1 MSKAQSGLKM
11 SADRNYSVNGETAH
25 AGLWMDPRTKAI
37 ILFLCVLSATM
48 APSMRYEMLL
58 VLVIA
63 CFGIACRKVR
73 YSIAGALAY
82 VAIYFMT
89 IAALKTHGSVQ
100 VMLVAFLGLVHK
112 VYPCGILSGIIIS
125 TTRVGEFLSAMNR
138 SHVSRKIVIPVA
150 VMLRY
155 IPTVREDW
163 RFIKDAMRMRD
174 VSPSLK
180 SFLTHPGMT
189 IECIY
194 VPLMMAASKTADELT
209 VASIT
214 RGIENPK
221 PRTSYVEIGFGIAD
235 VIAVVILLAMFLA
248 GQLCKGVFL

>member
-1 MSKAQSGLKM
+1 MKGKTE
-11 SADRNYSVNGETAH
+11 GT
-25 AGLWMDPRTKAI
+25 GLWIDPRTKI
-37 ILFLCVLSATM
+37 VILFLCVLSATM
-48 APSMRYEMLL
+48 APSMGYEMLL
-58 VLVIA
+58 VLLIC

-73 YSIAGALAY
+73 YSIMGALVYTAL
-82 VAIYFMT
+82 YFIT

-125 TTRVGEFLSAMNR
+125 TTRVGEFLCAMNQ
-138 SHVSRKIVIPVA
+138 SHISQNIVIPVA

-155 IPTVREDW
+155 LPTVREDW
-163 RFIKDAMRMRD
+163 HFIKDAMKMRD

-180 SFLTHPGMT
+180 SFILHPGMT

-221 PRTSYVEIGFGIAD
+221 SRTSIVQIGFGIWDA
-235 VIAVVILLAMFLA
+235 AVTICFLA
-248 GQLCKGVFL
+248 LFLTGQFCKGVF

>member
-1 MSKAQSGLKM
+1 M
-11 SADRNYSVNGETAH
+11 SAVQERRGFW
-25 AGLWMDPRTKAI
+25 LDPRTKM
-37 ILFLCVLSATM
+37 ILLLLCVLSAAM
-48 APSMRYEMLL
+48 APSLFYEMLL
-58 VLVIA
+58 VGLIA
-63 CFGIACRKVR
+63 CYGILCRKVR
-73 YSIAGALAY
+73 YSIIAVVAY
-82 VAIYFMT
+82 IIIYFLTLGVMQ
-89 IAALKTHGSVQ
+89 LHGTLQ
-100 VMLVAFLGLVHK
+100 VMLIAFLGLVHK

-125 TTRVGEFLSAMNR
+125 NTKIGEFLSAMNR
-138 SHVSRKIVIPVA
+138 SHISKKIVIPVA

-155 IPTVREDW
+155 VPTIREDW

-235 VIAVVILLAMFLA
+235 VIAVVIFLAMFLV

>member
-1 MSKAQSGLKM
+1 M
-11 SADRNYSVNGETAH
+11 SAGQERRGFW
-25 AGLWMDPRTKAI
+25 LDPRTKM
-37 ILFLCVLSATM
+37 ILLLLCVLSAAM
-48 APSMRYEMLL
+48 APSLFYEMLL
-58 VLVIA
+58 VGLIA
-63 CFGIACRKVR
+63 CYGILCRKVR
-73 YSIAGALAY
+73 YSIIAVVAY
-82 VAIYFMT
+82 IIIYFLTLGVMQ
-89 IAALKTHGSVQ
+89 LHGTLQ
-100 VMLVAFLGLVHK
+100 VMLIAFFGLVHK

-125 TTRVGEFLSAMNR
+125 NTKIGEFLSAMNR
-138 SHVSRKIVIPVA
+138 SHISKKIVIPVA

-155 IPTVREDW
+155 VPTIREDW

-235 VIAVVILLAMFLA
+235 VIAVVIFLAMFLV

>member
-1 MSKAQSGLKM
+1 MSGKTV
-11 SADRNYSVNGETAH
+11 RT
-25 AGLWMDPRTKAI
+25 GLWIDPRTKVV
-37 ILFLCVLSATM
+37 ILLLCVLSATM

-58 VLVIA
+58 VLLIA

-73 YSIAGALAY
+73 YSVIGALVYA
-82 VAIYFMT
+82 AIYFIT
-89 IAALKTHGSVQ
+89 IAALNTHGSVQ
-100 VMLVAFLGLVHK
+100 VMLIAFLGLVHK

-125 TTRVGEFLSAMNR
+125 TTKVGEFLSAMNR
-138 SHVSRKIVIPVA
+138 SHISKKIVIPVA

-155 IPTVREDW
+155 VPTIREDW
-163 RFIKDAMRMRD
+163 HFIKDAMRMRD

-235 VIAVVILLAMFLA
+235 LITVVIFLIIFLV